1 MELLYWLF
9 VRPFNKCVSFYL
21 SLYLMYVCSQDRR
34 KKKKKDGEKS
44 LRSTFCR
51 TLFIP
56 FLSLMWTSA
65 WRCVGSFWINVDLSS
80 RPPTADV
87 ALFSRGRGRRA
98 WGRPPRRQGALQAA
112 GGAGR
117 GPAGRKRPARRPDF
131 LRSAAAAAPR
141 LQFGGH
147 TGGRCVRREGGGGLP
162 RGPAPP
168 GQGRRPGT
176 AARPRG
182 SRVGAE
188 QLRSR
193 VGLSAASPLPCLF
206 FYFYFFRSLLP
217 RLSCADASGL
227 NAEPGLIASYPPGE
241 SWAGPLPGLPKR
253 GDHLRQA
260 RLCVT
265 PFIAVQYVFTCRW
278 GREVL
283 RRAVGVLQ
291 RAENVFLT
299 VCIRSIQGVPS
310 VFQMRW

>member
-98 WGRPPRRQGALQAA
+98 WSRPPRRQGALQAA

-206 FYFYFFRSLLP
+206 FFIFIFSVPFFP
-217 RLSCADASGL
+217 
-227 NAEPGLIASYPPGE
+227 
-241 SWAGPLPGLPKR
+241 
-253 GDHLRQA
+253 
-260 RLCVT
+260 V
-265 PFIAVQYVFTCRW
+265 
-278 GREVL
+278 
-283 RRAVGVLQ
+283 
-291 RAENVFLT
+291 
-299 VCIRSIQGVPS
+299 
-310 VFQMRW
+310 